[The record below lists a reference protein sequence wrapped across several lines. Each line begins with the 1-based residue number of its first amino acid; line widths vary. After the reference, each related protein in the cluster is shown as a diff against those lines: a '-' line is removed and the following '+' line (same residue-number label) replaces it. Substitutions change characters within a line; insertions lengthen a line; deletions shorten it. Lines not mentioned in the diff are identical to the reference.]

1 MVEKYRKD
9 SSTPLVE
16 VVDSYD
22 IFVTHKHGAQ
32 GVLDRASHSQ
42 LENEFGSYDRME
54 RVADDRSKPEV
65 AIEKILK
72 EGQIQQTKG
81 PEKFGMLLLWLD

>member
-9 SSTPLVE
+9 SSMPLVQ

-42 LENEFGSYDRME
+42 LENEFGTYDVRG
-54 RVADDRSKPEV
+54 R
-65 AIEKILK
+65 
-72 EGQIQQTKG
+72 
-81 PEKFGMLLLWLD
+81 F